1 MTLGQEW
8 MCAKPP
14 DYFLL
19 WHANTFSCIA
29 AVTFLDF
36 QNVAQLQIV
45 KLHKTCR
52 VKSEE
57 RALRFHAPS
66 ANVSSHSSVDAMKY
80 ETTK

>member
-45 KLHKTCR
+45 KLHKLAELNQKR
-52 VKSEE
+52 E
-57 RALRFHAPS
+57 RYVSMHPVLTSALTPLL
-66 ANVSSHSSVDAMKY
+66 
-80 ETTK
+80 TL